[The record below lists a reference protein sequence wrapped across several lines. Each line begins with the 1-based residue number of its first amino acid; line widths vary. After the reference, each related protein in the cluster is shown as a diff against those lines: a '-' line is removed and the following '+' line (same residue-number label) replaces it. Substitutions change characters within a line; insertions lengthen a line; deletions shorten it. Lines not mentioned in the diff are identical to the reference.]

1 MPDDPNNPPAGAPAG
16 QPASGSA
23 TPAVEAPN
31 KAGDAERQ
39 SLRERAIAAEREV
52 EALKAAAKT
61 AADAKLAEQG
71 NYQALAK
78 SKETEAG
85 EWKAKYE
92 KSQRTSALVAAGS
105 KAGANDP
112 SDLAAFVDLSAID
125 ASDDHALR
133 GAADKALADLK
144 ASKPYLFGQPN
155 GKSGAPFPT
164 PAANPGGGS
173 EVKIPAGLKA
183 GDVQNLTREQK
194 QALVNGARGSS
205 DQQAGGFFRK

>member
-1 MPDDPNNPPAGAPAG
+1 MPDPIETPAAGVPAA
-16 QPASGSA
+16 QPASGSP

-78 SKETEAG
+78 SKETEAV
-85 EWKAKYE
+85 EWKAKFE

-125 ASDDHALR
+125 ATDEHALR

-164 PAANPGGGS
+164 PQVTPGGAPQAIGGITTKDVHS
-173 EVKIPAGLKA
+173 MNAEQLKA
-183 GDVQNLTREQK
+183 YVEQASKTPVQ
-194 QALVNGARGSS
+194 
-205 DQQAGGFFRK
+205 FRR